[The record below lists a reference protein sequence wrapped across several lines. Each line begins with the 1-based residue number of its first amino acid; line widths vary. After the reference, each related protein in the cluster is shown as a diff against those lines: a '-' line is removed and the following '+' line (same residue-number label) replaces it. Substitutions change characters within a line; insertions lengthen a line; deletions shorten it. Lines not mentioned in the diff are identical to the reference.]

1 MAAIV
6 LSRLRA
12 GVLLLTFF
20 AGSPLLADRA
30 GDLRTQLSVIATALA
45 SANPSEA
52 MAPFDKSCPNF
63 EKISSYFQAL
73 TAYQIE
79 NEVDVKDE
87 QDAGDSS
94 QLTVTWALT
103 LTDLASNRTDHR
115 TSDINVRMLLQKGKW
130 KIVEFSPI
138 NIFNPL
144 PRWDTKPSE

>member
-1 MAAIV
+1 MAVIA
-6 LSRLRA
+6 LSRLRTA
-12 GVLLLTFF
+12 ALLLVLS

-30 GDLRTQLSVIATALA
+30 ADLRTQLGVIATALG

-52 MAPFDKSCPNF
+52 MAPFDKACPNY
-63 EKISSYFQAL
+63 EKISGYFQAL

-87 QDAGDSS
+87 QDSGDSS

-115 TSDINVRMLLQKGKW
+115 SDDINVRMLLKKGKW

-144 PRWDTKPSE
+144 PKWDTKPSE